1 MQKGVCNKNGAEDTV
16 TVFIYEFALHT
27 FFWEKRMKK
36 SILSGIVAAVVAAG
50 LFCGC
55 SSFPEPSE
63 KTRTMLYASVE
74 YYGSYT
80 FGGTSDAE
88 VKKQVSGITVKI
100 KNIETR
106 REYTLLSN
114 AKGEIIKTNLPEGT
128 YIISEI
134 SSDFEY
140 DGREWWTTCVPRTND
155 TSAYFKIRE
164 GVVNLGIIRINM
176 NFDTGSGRISWG
188 YSPDT
193 ARERF
198 EYNHPDSWWSLEDWF
213 DMIGSRRK
221 L

>member
-1 MQKGVCNKNGAEDTV
+1 
-16 TVFIYEFALHT
+16 
-27 FFWEKRMKK
+27 MKK
-36 SILSGIVAAVVAAG
+36 NILSVAGAAI
-50 LFCGC
+50 FISAIISGC
-55 SSFPEPSE
+55 ASFPEPSE
-63 KTRTMLYASVE
+63 KIRTMLYASVE

-100 KNIETR
+100 KNISTK

-134 SSDFEY
+134 SSDLEY
-140 DGREWWTTCVPRTND
+140 DGRKWSGSCVPRTND
-155 TSAYFKIRE
+155 VSAYFKVRE
-164 GVVNLGIIRINM
+164 GVVNLGIIRIDANY
-176 NFDTGSGRISWG
+176 DTGSGRTSWMN
-188 YSPDT
+188 SPDA

-213 DMIGSRRK
+213 DMVESRQ
-221 L
+221 